1 MAASRAMASDEGGA
15 FDLQGAVARFLYA
28 ESQLLD
34 CGRFA
39 EWLALFADD
48 GLYWLPSVRE
58 QVDPLGIP
66 SIIYEDVGILAM
78 RVERLLEARALV
90 LTPMP
95 RTTHLVTNIIVDAF
109 DETDVKVDAA
119 FLVVE
124 QQDGRK
130 QIYAG
135 RSSYTLR
142 RAGDSFRIALKRVE
156 LMDCD
161 GVHAPITIP
170 L

>member
-1 MAASRAMASDEGGA
+1 MMASDEDGA

-34 CGRFA
+34 RGRFS
-39 EWLALFADD
+39 EWLALFDED
-48 GLYWLPSVRE
+48 GIYWLPSIRD
-58 QVDPLGIP
+58 QVDPLGVP

-95 RTTHLVTNIIVDAF
+95 RTTHLVTNIIVDTL
-109 DETDVKVDAA
+109 DETDVGVDAA
-119 FLVVE
+119 LLVVE

-130 QIYAG
+130 QIHAG

-142 RAGDSFRIALKRVE
+142 RAGESFRIRLKRVE

-161 GVHAPITIP
+161 GVQAPITIP

>member
-1 MAASRAMASDEGGA
+1 M
-15 FDLQGAVARFLYA
+15 DLQGAVARFIYA

-34 CGRFA
+34 RGCFA

-48 GLYWLPSVRE
+48 GIYWLPSLRD
-58 QVDPLGIP
+58 QVDPLGVP
-66 SIIYEDVGILAM
+66 SIIYEDVAILAM

-95 RTTHLVTNIIVDAF
+95 RTIHLVTNIIVDTL
-109 DETDVKVDAA
+109 DETDVGVDATL
-119 FLVVE
+119 LVVE

-135 RSSYTLR
+135 RSSYRLR
-142 RAGDSFRIALKRVE
+142 RTGDSFRIRLKRVE